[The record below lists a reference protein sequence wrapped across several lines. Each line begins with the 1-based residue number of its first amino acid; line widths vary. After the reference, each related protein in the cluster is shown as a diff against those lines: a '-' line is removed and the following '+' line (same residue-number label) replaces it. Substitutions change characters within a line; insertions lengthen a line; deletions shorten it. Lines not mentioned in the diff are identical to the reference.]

1 MTTRFDDQELAELLR
16 RNPDLGIEGEH
27 LTKPDKNAGKLDR
40 HTPADLNTYFGKGD
54 GETEKELQAWSIDK
68 LRENGWKVAHFRP
81 AMTGRTYTNK
91 AGQTKNVWVTAVQGD
106 GAGFP
111 DNIAVNPDFDYCLV
125 CEVKATNG
133 KLTPDQEKWL
143 MAFSRLPGFRVIV
156 LRPENKDE
164 FLKLIKIEEY
174 PTKQRIARSGRTVSD
189 PD

>member
-27 LTKPDKNAGKLDR
+27 LTKKAEKTEILDT

-143 MAFSRLPGFRVIV
+143 MAFSRLPGFRAIV

-164 FLKLIKIEEY
+164 FLKLIKIKEY
-174 PTKQRIARSGRTVSD
+174 QTKQRSIDQADGFESG
-189 PD
+189 